1 MDVLNNNLDFGD
13 RAPKG
18 EQNRTSCLN
27 QIYSISLCLTRLKD
41 MKLEAVD
48 FSSKY

>member
-18 EQNRTSCLN
+18 GTEQNQLFKSNLFHFPVLNPFERHEIRSC
-27 QIYSISLCLTRLKD
+27 
-41 MKLEAVD
+41 
-48 FSSKY
+48 